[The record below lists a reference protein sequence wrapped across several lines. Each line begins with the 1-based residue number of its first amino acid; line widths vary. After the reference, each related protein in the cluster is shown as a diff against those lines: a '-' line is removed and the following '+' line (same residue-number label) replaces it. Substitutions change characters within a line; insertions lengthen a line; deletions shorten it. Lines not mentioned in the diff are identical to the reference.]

1 MSNSFDF
8 ELTAGDKASATIIRI
23 DEAIRKLN
31 PQIAQT
37 REGLKFGGQASNDS
51 LDGLTGRLTNMSR
64 AARENVQ
71 FIGDMVPPLKMV
83 GEISEKFS
91 KFAQLGVIAA
101 PVAAMAGVAY
111 AAGKLAVGYRD
122 AARSAYDLDV
132 HSKNAGM
139 RVDDFTRLTGAM
151 RILGADSEAANT
163 SVERLFK
170 TFNDAAAGNPSGSGV
185 LAAMSQIGAEIY
197 KNRDGSVDI
206 LRTME
211 ELARIFPK
219 LRPEMQKVVSD
230 ALGFTPEDLRLLRE
244 GTHYKELLAKSD
256 KIGLTIDPAFNQQ
269 MVQLNQ
275 SANEL
280 SASWDGLKSKFERK
294 IYGKLNEMG
303 VPDMVK
309 GASEVLDNDFD
320 NISIGHFNGSN
331 KGDDSDLMRRALKD
345 PEFLKSLDGNERNQ
359 LTAGVMTDK
368 ARDKYHQYFYNRD
381 RVQQLK
387 GDLDAI
393 VRPDVPGND
402 SVPYSQPKNNAR
414 GIRNHNPGNLRS
426 APNAV
431 GKDVGPNGGFSLFG
445 SDADG
450 LSAQARQL
458 MLYGDRG
465 NNTLS
470 GIIHTYAPQKENK
483 TQSYISDVS
492 RMTGFKPTDRINL
505 HDPNTLRPLM
515 AAMISHENGTQ
526 PFSREQIG
534 AGINDAI
541 FDDRWR
547 GLRDANVLARQR
559 GGRVA
564 PEIDQGEGSP
574 NQQSDTAGD
583 VNFNDRAS
591 TNIFSQPQ
599 PDISS
604 IPQAIKT
611 AFEEN
616 PLKLDV
622 TFTNGQTGERQ
633 THSVNNGGRV
643 VYPMQTR

>member
-151 RILGADSEAANT
+151 RILGADSESASA
-163 SVERLFK
+163 SVEGLFK
-170 TFNDAAAGNPSGSGV
+170 TFNDAAAGNNSGV
-185 LAAMSQIGAEIY
+185 LAVMSQIGAEIY
-197 KNRDGSVDI
+197 KTRDGSVDV

-211 ELARIFPK
+211 ELARVFPR

-244 GTHYKELLAKSD
+244 GAHYKELLAKSD
-256 KIGLTIDPAFNQQ
+256 KIGLTVDPGFNQQ
-269 MVQLNQ
+269 MVQFNQ
-275 SANEL
+275 AVNEA
-280 SASWDGLKSKFERK
+280 SASWDGFKARIERK
-294 IYGKLNEMG
+294 VFSTFNQNGATDAVNGIT
-303 VPDMVK
+303 DM
-309 GASEVLDNDFD
+309 LDNGFD

-331 KGDDSDLMRRALKD
+331 KGDDATLMRRAQKD
-345 PEFLKSLDGNERNQ
+345 PEFLKTLDSNEQNQ

-368 ARDKYHQYFYNRD
+368 AREKYHQYFYNRD
-381 RVQQLK
+381 RVQQLQ
-387 GDLDAI
+387 GDLSVI
-393 VRPDVPGND
+393 TRPPVISGGEQI
-402 SVPYSQPKNNAR
+402 PYEQPRNNAR
-414 GIRNHNPGNLRS
+414 GMRNHNPGNLRS

-431 GKDVGPNGGFSLFG
+431 GRDTGPNGSFSVFG
-445 SDADG
+445 SDKDG
-450 LSAQARQL
+450 LAAQARQL

-465 NNTLS
+465 NNTLN
-470 GIIHTYAPQKENK
+470 GIIHTYAPATENK
-483 TQSYISDVS
+483 TQAYIDDVS
-492 RMTGFKPTDRINL
+492 RQTGYKPGDRLNL
-505 HDPNTLRPLM
+505 HDPETLRRLM
-515 AAMISHENGTQ
+515 AAMITHENGTQ

-599 PDISS
+599 PDISG